1 MSDTLKTVRT
11 RFAPSPT
18 GYMHIGNLR
27 SALYTWLYA
36 RHHGGRFILRIEDTD
51 QNRYVEG
58 ATEVIYRTLKSIGMD
73 WDEGPDVGGEYGPY
87 VQSER
92 KDMYLPYAQRLVE
105 MGKAYYC
112 FCTNEELDGRRK
124 AAADRG
130 ETFKY
135 DKHCLHLPKE
145 EVERRLAAG
154 EPYVIRQNVP
164 EQGEASFDDAIYGHI
179 SVDCSELDDM
189 ILIKA
194 DGMPTY
200 NFANVIDDH
209 TMGITHVM
217 RGMEYLSSTPK
228 YNLLYDAFGW
238 EKPVYIH
245 MTSIMRDAQHKLSKR
260 DGDAYYEDFI
270 AKGYLKEAIINYVAL
285 LGWNPGDDREFF
297 TLDEL
302 IDAFDVSGMSK
313 SPAIFDVAKLTWM
326 NAEYIRR
333 MSEAEFDAAA
343 APWYERSGI
352 GHMDKSLLRRILQPR
367 LEIFSQMADI
377 TDFLVKMDEQF
388 DLALFTNKKSKTNP
402 EISASV
408 LDMAIPE
415 LELLPSWDEESLH
428 GCLIGMA
435 EANGMKNG
443 TLLWPVRIG
452 MAGKAVTPGGAIEIA
467 CLLGREESLRRLKLS
482 RDRLK
487 QAL

>member
-1 MSDTLKTVRT
+1 MSDTVRT

-36 RHHGGRFILRIEDTD
+36 RHHGGKFILRIEDTD
-51 QNRYVEG
+51 RNRYVEG
-58 ATEVIYRTLKSIGMD
+58 ATEVIYRTLKSIGMN
-73 WDEGPDVGGEYGPY
+73 WDEGPDVGGEFGPY

-92 KDMYLPYAQRLVE
+92 KDMYLPYAKQLVE

-112 FCTNEELDGRRK
+112 FCTNEELDERRK
-124 AAADRG
+124 AAAERG

-135 DKHCLHLPKE
+135 DKHCLHLDKA
-145 EVERRLAAG
+145 EVERRIAAG

-179 SVDCSELDDM
+179 KVDCSELDDM

-260 DGDAYYEDFI
+260 DGDAYYEDYL
-270 AKGYLKEAIINYVAL
+270 AKGYLKDAIVNYVAL

-302 IDAFDVSGMSK
+302 VEAFDVSGMSK

-333 MSEAEFDAAA
+333 MSAEEFDAAA
-343 APWYERSGI
+343 EPWYEKAGI
-352 GHMDKSLLRRILQPR
+352 AGMNKDVLRRILQPR
-367 LEIFSQMADI
+367 LEIFSQTAEI
-377 TDFLVKMDEQF
+377 TDFLTKMDEEF
-388 DLALFTNKKSKTNP
+388 DLALFTNKKSKTNSGV
-402 EISASV
+402 SASV
-408 LDMAIPE
+408 LDMVIPA
-415 LELLPSWDEESLH
+415 LEALPSWDEESLH
-428 GCLIGMA
+428 SCLIGMA

-467 CLLGREESLRRLKLS
+467 VLLGREESLRRLNKS
-482 RDRLK
+482 RERLK
-487 QAL
+487 ETL